1 MMGLRPGLYQITFEW
16 QPGHI
21 KMAAALMDYSSLCL
35 TALRL
40 LADATQQSIFKKRCK
55 EGLYV
60 WVLGFSRGLKHH
72 TFAPKH
78 CLQQGA
84 SLIFGF
90 SKRRHTR
97 SDIASRQQ

>member
-40 LADATQQSIFKKRCK
+40 LPDATQQSVFKKK
-55 EGLYV
+55 GVKKDSV
-60 WVLGFSRGLKHH
+60 WVLGFSRVLSPLHSHQNTVCNRKP
-72 TFAPKH
+72 A
-78 CLQQGA
+78 
-84 SLIFGF
+84 
-90 SKRRHTR
+90 
-97 SDIASRQQ
+97 

>member
-40 LADATQQSIFKKRCK
+40 LAEYLLKKK
-55 EGLYV
+55 KGV
-60 WVLGFSRGLKHH
+60 KKDSM
-72 TFAPKH
+72 
-78 CLQQGA
+78 
-84 SLIFGF
+84 FGF
-90 SKRRHTR
+90 
-97 SDIASRQQ
+97 